1 MNFGLSREI
10 YGVPWCVDA
19 ITYQSLNAILTNS
32 RNGVKLELPEVKY
45 NSVDLLVV
53 NSETRL
59 IQREWQLNNSNEFEG
74 IGILNLNGPI
84 TKGGGASSSGMIE
97 MSNSMLSMSADKRIK
112 GFIILGDS
120 GGGSTSAVRIMAD
133 TISQVK
139 QTKPVYTLIQKES
152 VLASAAYG
160 IAAPSTKIFAEDGM
174 SMVGSLGTMLNIS
187 AKKDNSTDADG
198 TKNIVI
204 YASKSTMKNKPI
216 REAINNDNYD
226 LILSELI
233 DPINENFLS
242 KIISKRPQL
251 SGTSYDDG
259 HVVFSKD
266 AVGTFIEPIASF
278 DQVVEMVLS
287 DAKEMSTNTNT
298 NINNNPN
305 SKMTKEEL
313 KQSNP
318 DVYASIATEGAE
330 AQQEIVN
337 SWLPFIE
344 ADSKA
349 VLEGIK
355 SGKPLLESQKN
366 VFLVALAQKGRI
378 ASLQSDNAP
387 AVVTNESATVVNAEE
402 AKQKEINE
410 IANSIK
416 LT

>member
-97 MSNSMLSMSADKRIK
+97 MSNSLLSMSADKRIK

-160 IAAPSTKIFAEDGM
+160 IAAPSTKIYAEDGM

-216 REAINNDNYD
+216 REAINNDNYE
-226 LILSELI
+226 LILSEVI

-242 KIISKRPQL
+242 KIISERPQL

-266 AVGTFIEPIASF
+266 AIGTFIDGIASF
-278 DQVVEMVLS
+278 DEVVEMVLS
-287 DAKEMSTNTNT
+287 DAKEMSTNSNN
-298 NINNNPN
+298 NININFFI
-305 SKMTKEEL
+305 TK
-313 KQSNP
+313 QM
-318 DVYASIATEGAE
+318 Y
-330 AQQEIVN
+330 
-337 SWLPFIE
+337 
-344 ADSKA
+344 
-349 VLEGIK
+349 
-355 SGKPLLESQKN
+355 
-366 VFLVALAQKGRI
+366 
-378 ASLQSDNAP
+378 
-387 AVVTNESATVVNAEE
+387 
-402 AKQKEINE
+402 
-410 IANSIK
+410 
-416 LT
+416 

>member
-45 NSVDLLVV
+45 NSVDLLVI

-59 IQREWQLNNSNEFEG
+59 IQREWQLNNSNDFEG

-160 IAAPSTKIFAEDGM
+160 IAAPSTKIYAEDGM
-174 SMVGSLGTMLNIS
+174 SIVGSLGTMLNIS

-226 LILSELI
+226 LVLSEII

-242 KIISKRPQL
+242 KIIADRPQL
-251 SGTSYDDG
+251 IGTNYDDG
-259 HVVFSKD
+259 HTVFSKD
-266 AVGTFIEPIASF
+266 AVGTFIDGIASF

-287 DAKEMSTNTNT
+287 DAKEMSTNS

-318 DVYASIATEGAE
+318 DVYASIVAEGAE

-337 SWLPFIE
+337 SWLPFVE

-366 VFLVALAQKGRI
+366 TFLVAMAQKGKVD
-378 ASLQSDNAP
+378 SLNADNAP
-387 AVVTNESATVVNAEE
+387 AVVTAESATVIPDAKNEELENAF
-402 AKQKEINE
+402 KFN
-410 IANSIK
+410 
-416 LT
+416 L

>member
-32 RNGVKLELPEVKY
+32 RNGVKLELPDVKY
-45 NSVDLLVV
+45 NSVDLMVV

-59 IQREWQLNNSNEFEG
+59 IQREWQLNNSNDFEG

-112 GFIILGDS
+112 GFVILGDS

-160 IAAPSTKIFAEDGM
+160 IVAPSTKIYAEDGM

-226 LILSELI
+226 LILSEVI

-242 KIISKRPQL
+242 KIISERPQL

-266 AVGTFIEPIASF
+266 AIGTFIDGIASF

-287 DAKEMSTNTNT
+287 DAKEMNTNT
-298 NINNNPN
+298 NSNININPN

-366 VFLVALAQKGRI
+366 VFLVAMAQKGKI

-387 AVVTNESATVVNAEE
+387 AVVTNESASVENAEE
-402 AKQKEINE
+402 AKNE
-410 IANSIK
+410 ELDNAFKFN
-416 LT
+416 L

>member
-32 RNGVKLELPEVKY
+32 RNGVKLELPDVKY
-45 NSVDLLVV
+45 NSVDLMVV

-59 IQREWQLNNSNEFEG
+59 IQREWQLNNSNDFEG

-84 TKGGGASSSGMIE
+84 TKGGGQSSSGMIE
-97 MSNSMLSMSADKRIK
+97 MSNTALAMNADKRIK
-112 GFIILGDS
+112 GFIMLGDS

-133 TISQVK
+133 TINKIK
-139 QTKPVYTLIQKES
+139 QTKPFYTLVQKES

-160 IAAPSTKIFAEDGM
+160 IAAPSTKIYAEDGM
-174 SMVGSLGTMLNIS
+174 SIVGSLGTMLNVS

-216 REAINNDNYD
+216 REAINNDNYE
-226 LILSELI
+226 LILSEVI

-242 KIISKRPQL
+242 KIIADRPQL
-251 SGTSYDDG
+251 NGTTYDDG
-259 HVVFSKD
+259 HTVFSKD
-266 AVGTFIEPIASF
+266 AIGTFIDGIASF

-287 DAKEMSTNTNT
+287 DAKEMNTNS
-298 NINNNPN
+298 NININPN

-313 KQSNP
+313 KQQHP
-318 DVYASIATEGAE
+318 ELYQEVVQVGAT

-337 SWLPFIE
+337 SWLPFFE

-355 SGKPLLESQKN
+355 SGNTLLESQKN
-366 VFLVALAQKGRI
+366 TFLVAIAQKGKLN
-378 ASLQSDNAP
+378 ALQSDNAP
-387 AVVTNESATVVNAEE
+387 DIVVNETETVETVADAKKAEAE
-402 AKQKEINE
+402 AAFNFE
-410 IANSIK
+410 
-416 LT
+416 L

>member
-45 NSVDLLVV
+45 NSVDLMVV

-59 IQREWQLNNSNEFEG
+59 IQREWQLNNSNDFEG

-160 IAAPSTKIFAEDGM
+160 IAAPSTKIYAEDGM

-216 REAINNDNYD
+216 REAINNDNYE
-226 LILSELI
+226 LILSEVI

-242 KIISKRPQL
+242 KIISERPQL

-266 AVGTFIEPIASF
+266 AVGTFIDGIASF

-287 DAKEMSTNTNT
+287 DAKEMSTNS
-298 NINNNPN
+298 NININPN

-337 SWLPFIE
+337 SWLPFFE

-366 VFLVALAQKGRI
+366 VFLVSMAQKGKVE
-378 ASLQSDNAP
+378 ALNADNVP
-387 AVVTNESATVVNAEE
+387 AVTTTQSATVVNAEE
-402 AKQKEINE
+402 AKNE
-410 IANSIK
+410 ELENAFNFNI
-416 LT
+416 